1 MLYKFLGMLGL
12 ASSCHASNFDNIT
25 KPNSGYV
32 YIQTNVSKV
41 LTIPPSSP
49 CPHKTKTYQQLI
61 NADCYD

>member
-1 MLYKFLGMLGL
+1 MLGL

-49 CPHKTKTYQQLI
+49 PALTKQKHT
-61 NADCYD
+61 NNS